1 MLNVLICI
9 IANLFRV
16 YLIRRYIL
24 IFTEKDKVSR
34 KTEWIAYGLFYLINT
49 GLYLGFHINWVNMI
63 CNVVGIS
70 IILMLYI
77 HTPKQILFIVSSF
90 FVLCM
95 LSETIVVLPF
105 VDYKTGEEFNQI
117 FFAMSVIVLYICV
130 MFAERIISYRH
141 NEISIQKIPL
151 ILVPA
156 SSITLICVQMYTK
169 SSTYQGIV
177 ITSVGLLIINFL
189 TLYLYNKVMEG
200 VTKEYENELLKQKV
214 QVYSNQL
221 DVIMQSEEKLRDFR
235 HDLKHHMNELKL
247 LAKQQD
253 NSSIINY
260 LDDMQT
266 FVNNPKEIV
275 SSGNVE
281 IDSVLNYM
289 LQKAK
294 ETLEDVTVKVIL
306 PEDMKHSFDLNVIM
320 ANLLDNAIEAAEK
333 TEEKRLNVNIR
344 YDKGILK
351 IEIENSYDGEL
362 KIENGKLQTSKKNK
376 ERHGIGL
383 SNVKNMIEKYN
394 GTIKFTTKENRFLVK
409 VILYV

>member
-1 MLNVLICI
+1 M
-9 IANLFRV
+9 
-16 YLIRRYIL
+16 
-24 IFTEKDKVSR
+24 
-34 KTEWIAYGLFYLINT
+34 
-49 GLYLGFHINWVNMI
+49 
-63 CNVVGIS
+63 
-70 IILMLYI
+70 
-77 HTPKQILFIVSSF
+77 
-90 FVLCM
+90 
-95 LSETIVVLPF
+95 
-105 VDYKTGEEFNQI
+105 
-117 FFAMSVIVLYICV
+117 
-130 MFAERIISYRH
+130 
-141 NEISIQKIPL
+141 
-151 ILVPA
+151 
-156 SSITLICVQMYTK
+156 
-169 SSTYQGIV
+169 
-177 ITSVGLLIINFL
+177 
-189 TLYLYNKVMEG
+189 
-200 VTKEYENELLKQKV
+200 
-214 QVYSNQL
+214 YSNQL

-260 LDDMQT
+260 PDDMQT